1 MWLTQEQLQVK
12 HLGLG
17 FPPWKMQTGKGLLDF
32 VRLKGHEQVMPV
44 FSTGLGAGLMLGKQ
58 TFVTVVTIILVFS
71 AVITMNF

>member
-1 MWLTQEQLQVK
+1 
-12 HLGLG
+12 
-17 FPPWKMQTGKGLLDF
+17 MQTGKGLLDF